1 MGLLAPLAIAGGSGL
16 LNALLGEED
25 RFDMSPEQRRM
36 FNMLLREYE
45 QGEFGPSPTQQ
56 AGMLS
61 QFKGEL
67 QEESQAKTGQAF
79 SSLARRGQVAPGILG
94 GTATGIQSAYG
105 KAYGRG
111 AERIKL
117 GSADIAS
124 EEKGRVGGL
133 LAGLSQGQFI
143 PGGDVPG
150 LGGLGQNAML
160 AYLMRDQGQGQDKVS
175 LQDLVRYFGGGR

>member
-79 SSLARRGQVAPGILG
+79 SSLARRG
-94 GTATGIQSAYG
+94 
-105 KAYGRG
+105 
-111 AERIKL
+111 
-117 GSADIAS
+117 
-124 EEKGRVGGL
+124 
-133 LAGLSQGQFI
+133 
-143 PGGDVPG
+143 
-150 LGGLGQNAML
+150 
-160 AYLMRDQGQGQDKVS
+160 
-175 LQDLVRYFGGGR
+175 